1 MIPWITFSWGPGALG
16 ADPPLSRWR
25 EGVDVCSSLETFMNM
40 AHSHQDHFVGMNI
53 PVIITCQGD
62 ISELGFDDC
71 CLLLMASL
79 ICAEQ
84 SQLWWN
90 MTYSIS
96 YKQLA
101 IHYRQH
107 SAYMQYFYDGQRP
120 WWWTKYLCMDLL
132 VIGRS
137 NCYSIVCVGHIH
149 VMMESALY
157 TIWKVFNVFCT
168 VYTLQCTLYT
178 VHCKLY
184 TVYCTLNTVHCTQY
198 TIPCTQ

>member
-1 MIPWITFSWGPGALG
+1 
-16 ADPPLSRWR
+16 
-25 EGVDVCSSLETFMNM
+25 
-40 AHSHQDHFVGMNI
+40 MNI

-62 ISELGFDDC
+62 ISKLGFDDC
-71 CLLLMASL
+71 CLLLIASL

-107 SAYMQYFYDGQRP
+107 SEYMQYFYDGQSP
-120 WWWTKYLCMDLL
+120 WWWTKYWCMNLL

-137 NCYSIVCVGHIH
+137 NCYFIVCVGHIH
-149 VMMESALY
+149 AMMES
-157 TIWKVFNVFCT
+157 
-168 VYTLQCTLYT
+168 TLYT
-178 VHCKLY
+178 KELFFFHPGAY
-184 TVYCTLNTVHCTQY
+184 TKKHELVCIQNVFDNIVSDFLHEYLIFT
-198 TIPCTQ
+198 

>member
-1 MIPWITFSWGPGALG
+1 MT
-16 ADPPLSRWR
+16 
-25 EGVDVCSSLETFMNM
+25 
-40 AHSHQDHFVGMNI
+40 
-53 PVIITCQGD
+53 
-62 ISELGFDDC
+62 
-71 CLLLMASL
+71 SL
-79 ICAEQ
+79 IFAEKN
-84 SQLWWN
+84 QLWWN

-157 TIWKVFNVFCT
+157 TRPILAFPV
-168 VYTLQCTLYT
+168 LPQLYWEYIFQYWPSSR
-178 VHCKLY
+178 LWRGSFENSPQGGLLMSP
-184 TVYCTLNTVHCTQY
+184 LNFLSTRSYKTWPRISSSAIHGL
-198 TIPCTQ
+198 

>member
-1 MIPWITFSWGPGALG
+1 MYTIDNLWSHEQLSLEARGSGWWS
-16 ADPPLSRWR
+16 PLSCWQ

-40 AHSHQDHFVGMNI
+40 AYSHQDHFVGMNI

-107 SAYMQYFYDGQRP
+107 SAYMKYFYDGQCP
-120 WWWTKYLCMDLL
+120 WWWTKYSCMNLL
-132 VIGRS
+132 VKGRS
-137 NCYSIVCVGHIH
+137 NCYSIGVLVISMLWWNLLCTLDVEILNSGSYWLCQPIIP
-149 VMMESALY
+149 AF
-157 TIWKVFNVFCT
+157 TIWG
-168 VYTLQCTLYT
+168 
-178 VHCKLY
+178 
-184 TVYCTLNTVHCTQY
+184 
-198 TIPCTQ
+198 PD